1 MVEVINATGRKFF
14 RPFERDLKRFM
25 ERVLEMEGSNKHVV
39 VVLAGDGRMM
49 RLNERFLFKK
59 GTTDVISFDYGD
71 TAEIYVNV
79 DYATRLGDF
88 SFYTGYLALHG
99 LLHVLG
105 YDHKRKDMA
114 RQMEEKQEA
123 YIGLWKYS

>member
-1 MVEVINATGRKFF
+1 MVQVINATRRKFF
-14 RPFERDLKRFM
+14 RPFERDLRDFLRKVM
-25 ERVLEMEGSNKHVV
+25 DIEGSDKEVV
-39 VVLAGDGRMM
+39 VVLVGNSRM
-49 RLNERFLFKK
+49 RHLNEKFLFKK

-71 TAEIYVNV
+71 TAEVYVNV
-79 DYATRLGDF
+79 DYAIRLGDF
-88 SFYTGYLALHG
+88 AFYTGYLALHG

-123 YIGLWKYS
+123 YAGLWKYS